1 MGEARP
7 MNLAP
12 KLKLSVSERINLR
25 RLLSSRSAPRALKL
39 RTRAILACAKG
50 KSNLEVGRELKV
62 TNLTVGKWRKQFRI
76 HRLKNFEQELRGRR
90 VSPLTL
96 SAAER
101 TSLENWARSAE
112 AFASLATRA
121 RVILECATGK
131 TNVAVAR
138 ETRLSKET
146 VGKLRHRFLLRRLD
160 GLKPYRAGRPV
171 TPLTLSLSE
180 RMTLETWSLSSFSPT
195 LARRATVI
203 LSCAMG
209 KTNATIA
216 PQLELS
222 EATVGKLR
230 RRFLEQRLVALTHGL
245 ELPIRQL
252 AETADAPQNAYGAPE
267 RLPKVALRTT

>member
-1 MGEARP
+1 

-25 RLLSSRSAPRALKL
+25 HLLSSRSTPRALKL

-50 KSNLEVGRELKV
+50 KTNLEVGRELKV

-76 HRLKNFEQELRGRR
+76 HRLKDFDQELRGRR
-90 VSPLTL
+90 VLPVTL
-96 SAAER
+96 SAWER
-101 TSLENWARSAE
+101 TSLETWARSSQSS
-112 AFASLATRA
+112 ASLATRA

-131 TNVAVAR
+131 SNVTVAR
-138 ETRLSKET
+138 ETRLSKQT
-146 VGKLRHRFLLRRLD
+146 VGKLRHRFLLRRLE

-171 TPLTLSLSE
+171 IPVTLSLSE
-180 RMTLETWSLSSFSPT
+180 RMTLETWSLYSSSPT

-209 KTNATIA
+209 KANAAIA
-216 PQLELS
+216 SEMELS

-230 RRFLEQRLVALTHGL
+230 RRFLEQRLAALTHGL
-245 ELPIRQL
+245 ELPITQL
-252 AETADAPQNAYGAPE
+252 AEIARAPQNA
-267 RLPKVALRTT
+267 